1 MKIHEGLD
9 QAFHIPNPI
18 VTAGTFDGVHV
29 GHRKI
34 IERLKAIAREKKGE
48 TVVITFEPH
57 PRLVLFPEDNQLQ
70 LLSTKAEKEVLLREA
85 GIDHLIIVPF
95 TKEFS
100 RIGSNEWILML
111 VERLMLHTLV
121 IGYDHHFGR
130 NREGSIQQLMEYSK
144 ELEFN
149 LEEIPA
155 QDIDDIRV
163 SSTKIREAL
172 QLGDVKTANNF
183 LKYPYSF
190 TGLVVEGDKRGREIG
205 YPTANLKITDKFK
218 LIPADGVYAV
228 NVSLATHSFEN
239 GGGPNNKIYQGML
252 NIGFRPTVD
261 GKKHTTEVHI
271 FDLVQDLYGKEIS
284 LQLMSRIRNEIRFES
299 IDALKSQ
306 LDMDARTAMEE
317 LKAV

>member
-1 MKIHEGLD
+1 MKIHEGL
-9 QAFHIPNPI
+9 QHSFQIPNPI

-34 IERLKAIAREKKGE
+34 IERLKTIAKEKNGE

-57 PRLVLFPEDNQLQ
+57 PRLVLFPDDNNLQ
-70 LLSTKAEKEVLLREA
+70 LLSTKAEKEILLREA
-85 GIDHLIIVPF
+85 GIDHLIIIPF

-100 RIGSNEWILML
+100 RISSNEWILLL
-111 VERLMLHTLV
+111 VEKLMMDTLV

-130 NREGSIQQLMEYSK
+130 NREGSIEQLKQYST

-163 SSTKIREAL
+163 SSTKVREAL
-172 QLGDVKTANNF
+172 KLGDIKTANSC
-183 LKYPYSF
+183 LEYAYPF

-205 YPTANLKITDKFK
+205 YPTANLKIADKFK

-228 NVSLATHSFEN
+228 NVSVD
-239 GGGPNNKIYQGML
+239 NKIYQGML

-261 GKKHTTEVHI
+261 GKKHSIEVHI
-271 FDLVQDLYGKEIS
+271 FDLAQDLYGKNIT
-284 LQLMSRIRNEIRFES
+284 LQLMSRIRNEIKFENV
-299 IDALKSQ
+299 DALKTQ
-306 LDMDARTAMEE
+306 LDMDARTAMQE
-317 LKAV
+317 LKEV

>member
-1 MKIHEGLD
+1 MKIHQGLD
-9 QAFHIPNPI
+9 NSIQIPNPI

-34 IERLKAIAREKKGE
+34 IERLKALATEKKGE

-57 PRLVLFPEDNQLQ
+57 PRLVLFPEDNGLQ
-70 LLSTKAEKEVLLREA
+70 LLSTMAEKQQLLEDA

-100 RIGSNEWILML
+100 RISSNEWIHML
-111 VERLMLHTLV
+111 VENLLLDTLV

-130 NREGSIQQLMEYSK
+130 NREGSIEQLKQYSI

-149 LEEIPA
+149 LVEIPA

-172 QLGDVKTANNF
+172 KNGDVKSANTF

-190 TGLVVEGDKRGREIG
+190 TGVVVAGDKRGREIG
-205 YPTANLKITDKFK
+205 YPTANMKVEDPNK
-218 LIPADGVYAV
+218 LIPSDGVYAV
-228 NVSLATHSFEN
+228 NVILD
-239 GGGPNNKIYQGML
+239 NKMHQGML

-261 GKKHTTEVHI
+261 GKKHTIEVHI
-271 FDLVQDLYGKEIS
+271 FDLEQDLYGKMMTI
-284 LQLMSRIRNEIRFES
+284 QLMSRIRNEIKFES
-299 IDALKSQ
+299 IDALKMQ
-306 LDMDARTAMEE
+306 LDKDARTAIDE